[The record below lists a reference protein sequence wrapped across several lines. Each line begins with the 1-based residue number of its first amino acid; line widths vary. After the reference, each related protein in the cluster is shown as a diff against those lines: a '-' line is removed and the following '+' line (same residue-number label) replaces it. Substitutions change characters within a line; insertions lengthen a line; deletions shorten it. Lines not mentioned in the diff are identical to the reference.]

1 VDAIEVSRKLRE
13 NDNGELILFVGPDY
27 QRMQVRA
34 RMAGF
39 PTRQASRTEDVQALK
54 EEIAA
59 SGKSLILLASA
70 PEVEGSLDR
79 SAFADLAHLAYGS
92 DRVVY
97 FGVESSVVI
106 HPLPASTRLTAR
118 HGALHV
124 HQAVDTVAPGET
136 VVGLSVNHL

>member
-1 VDAIEVSRKLRE
+1 VDANEVSGTLQE

-39 PTRQASRTEDVQALK
+39 TTRQASRMEDVQALK
-54 EEIAA
+54 AEIAA

-70 PEVEGSLDR
+70 PEVEGPLDR
-79 SAFADLAHLAYGS
+79 SAFGNLAYLVYGA

-106 HPLPASTRLTAR
+106 HPLAASTRLTVR
-118 HGALHV
+118 HGTLHV
-124 HQAVDTVAPGET
+124 HQTLDTVAPGET